1 MKKLHFEFAKPRDSN
16 DIKRLLSQSQM
27 STDGIASSIKHFI
40 LAKSAGRVL
49 GVVGVEVHGGIGY
62 LRRLAVRP
70 EARGKGI
77 GGELCSRAIA
87 YAQLRNVNELFL
99 LTTSAR
105 GYFAKQGFKKVER
118 RLVPAAIKSTDDFK
132 TVCPV
137 SAVCMKMRLG
147 ERAIHFPR
155 ETLALKPD
163 VPGAKMWGVAL
174 EKTLL
179 TYFELA
185 PRCRFGRHFHE
196 SEQVTMV
203 LEGELFFD
211 LGKRTV
217 CVKQGE
223 VIAIP
228 SNVPHAV
235 FTRDGRAKAIDAWSP
250 VMPQYAKS
258 GNRGRP

>member
-1 MKKLHFEFAKPRDSN
+1 MPTVG
-16 DIKRLLSQSQM
+16 I
-27 STDGIASSIKHFI
+27 STSLKSFI
-40 LAKSAGRVL
+40 LAKSAKRII
-49 GVVGVEVHGGIGY
+49 GVVGVDAYDGLGY
-62 LRRLAVRP
+62 LRRLVVRP
-70 EARGKGI
+70 EYRGKGI

-87 YAQLRNVNELFL
+87 HAHIQKVNELFL
-99 LTTSAR
+99 LATSAR
-105 GYFAKQGFKKVER
+105 GFFVKRGFQKVDR
-118 RLVPAAIKSTDDFK
+118 NLVPQAIRSSNDFR
-132 TVCPV
+132 TLCPV
-137 SAVCMKMRLG
+137 SAVCMKMNLSA
-147 ERAIHFPR
+147 RAIYFPR

-185 PRCRFGRHFHE
+185 PLCRFDRHRHE

-203 LEGELFFD
+203 LEGELFFEVD
-211 LGKRTV
+211 KKTV
-217 CVKQGE
+217 GLKPGE

-250 VMPQYAKS
+250 VMPQYIRSKN
-258 GNRGRP
+258 GGRPFAETQ